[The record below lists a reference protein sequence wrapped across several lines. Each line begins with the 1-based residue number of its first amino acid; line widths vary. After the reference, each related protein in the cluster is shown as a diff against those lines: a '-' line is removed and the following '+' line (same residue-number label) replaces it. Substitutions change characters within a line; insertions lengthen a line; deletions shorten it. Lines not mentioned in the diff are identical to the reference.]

1 MELSERAEELAEH
14 IIGPLVLGRPVCPV
28 RPIGPD
34 LALQLGSVQRMAN
47 DELRLEIDH
56 LRLRRARRLVPIDV
70 LGDLDGAD
78 WALGAALNDLLQVTN
93 EELSSF
99 ATRSRHTALLDT
111 TNQLCERIPPPAN
124 LYQAVARHAVFGRL
138 LELGRTDTRVSWWTG
153 SAIFRGQ
160 TAPERLLRWPSLR
173 RVSIDRTTVPL
184 AEMADWAPVEPAAYQ
199 QTLARLLSASPLTDL
214 ATAARAKPPFAWTHH
229 TLALVATPNGRNLA
243 LRGFAHQ
250 EPSLAVW
257 SRSSA
262 TIGQRAI
269 QQLAA
274 AAAALP
280 PTSHAASVA
289 NGYVTCLQE
298 AVTAW
303 SNADE
308 VERAQPAGRA

>member
-1 MELSERAEELAEH
+1 
-14 IIGPLVLGRPVCPV
+14 
-28 RPIGPD
+28 
-34 LALQLGSVQRMAN
+34 MAN
-47 DELRLEIDH
+47 DELRVEIDH
-56 LRLRRARRLVPIDV
+56 RRLRRARRLIPIDG

-124 LYQAVARHAVFGRL
+124 LYQAVTRHAVYGRL

-160 TAPERLLRWPSLR
+160 TPPERLLRWPSLR
-173 RVSIDRTTVPL
+173 RVSIDRTTIPL
-184 AEMADWAPVEPAAYQ
+184 ADMADWAPVDPAAYH

-214 ATAARAKPPFAWTHH
+214 ATAARAKPPFGWTSH
-229 TLALVATPNGRNLA
+229 TLAVVATPSGRNLA
-243 LRGFAHQ
+243 LRSFAHQ

-262 TIGQRAI
+262 AIGQRAI

-280 PTSHAASVA
+280 AASHAASVA

-298 AVTAW
+298 AVAAW
-303 SNADE
+303 SSTESTEGADHASLA
-308 VERAQPAGRA
+308 RQA